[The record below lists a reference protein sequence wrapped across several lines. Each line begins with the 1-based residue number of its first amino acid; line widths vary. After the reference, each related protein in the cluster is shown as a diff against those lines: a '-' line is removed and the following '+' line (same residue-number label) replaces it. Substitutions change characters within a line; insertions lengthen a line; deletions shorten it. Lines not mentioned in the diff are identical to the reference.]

1 MQPLPL
7 SQIIQTI
14 LAEFPATQGIYL
26 YGSFA
31 TGEQN
36 AESDVDLA
44 ILLPHVSAN
53 KAGTLYFSS
62 LHTRLSRLLQ
72 RDLDLINLRLA
83 PTILGNQIVST
94 GTRIFCEDVSACDD
108 FDALNLSYYQKLNQE
123 RADILADFLRTK
135 RAYPV

>member
-1 MQPLPL
+1 MQSLPLP
-7 SQIIQTI
+7 QIIQTI
-14 LAEFPATQGIYL
+14 LAEFPTTQGIYL

-44 ILLPHVSAN
+44 ILLPHIVA
-53 KAGTLYFSS
+53 KEAGPLYFSD
-62 LHTRLSRLLQ
+62 LYTRLSQLLQ
-72 RDLDLINLRLA
+72 RDIDLINLRLA

-94 GTRIFCEDVSACDD
+94 GTRIYIADVPACDD

-123 RADILADFLRTK
+123 RAGILSDFLRTK